1 MAASGGYQTRVA
13 PGYGSTV
20 YGQRIN
26 QIVPNSPAFHA
37 GLEPGDIILDA
48 NGTPMDSRE
57 DLIAAIQNSQGYLE
71 MKVVDR
77 NTGGIQWVVAQ
88 TDPQNTNPVYSTQ
101 TNRNRNGFQGGNSE
115 ASRNN
120 RSFKSR
126 LQPFPIASEPRP
138 RHLGWPP
145 PARSSHSLNIATGRA
160 LAGRALTGRELT
172 GRARLPPSR
181 TPNPNPQRKAPQAAP
196 SNGRGR
202 LFLIEDR
209 GARRNP
215 VRHDS
220 ARRRAQRRRRTAR
233 SMLAKPKISPPAG
246 SGTAWTA

>member
-1 MAASGGYQTRVA
+1 MKTQLLTTLALSAALALCVATPARAQFGGKNFPVPPITWPFPTTKPCPHPPVCPTPSPSFGSYFLGVYTSTVPVENQGGIGPVAASGGYQTRVA

-120 RSFKSR
+120 RTSNPGFNPSQSPQNQGPVTLGGR
-126 LQPFPIASEPRP
+126 RP
-138 RHLGWPP
+138 
-145 PARSSHSLNIATGRA
+145 
-160 LAGRALTGRELT
+160 
-172 GRARLPPSR
+172 
-181 TPNPNPQRKAPQAAP
+181 
-196 SNGRGR
+196 
-202 LFLIEDR
+202 
-209 GARRNP
+209 P
-215 VRHDS
+215 VR
-220 ARRRAQRRRRTAR
+220 RTR
-233 SMLAKPKISPPAG
+233 
-246 SGTAWTA
+246 